1 TVTTNTTGQ
10 SLDPNGYTV
19 SVDGGAG
26 QAIGINGSATFTGL
40 SAANHTVT
48 LGDVAANCTVNGGN
62 TETVAVPGGGTAT
75 APFSVACT
83 AVVSASQSTV
93 SAAPTSITAGSGR
106 STITVTARDASG
118 NTDRRGRGTLT
129 ARGGPGNPPAAAR

>member
-1 TVTTNTTGQ
+1 GQ

-26 QAIGINGSATFTGL
+26 QAIGINGRATFPGL
-40 SAANHTVT
+40 SAANHRVT
-48 LGDVAANCTVNGGN
+48 LGDVAANCTVSGGN
-62 TETVAVPGGGTAT
+62 TQTVAVPGGGTAT

-93 SAAPTSITAGSGR
+93 SAAPTSITAGSGS

-118 NTDRRGRGTLT
+118 NLISGASVSLT
-129 ARGGPGNPPAAAR
+129 ATGGTGN